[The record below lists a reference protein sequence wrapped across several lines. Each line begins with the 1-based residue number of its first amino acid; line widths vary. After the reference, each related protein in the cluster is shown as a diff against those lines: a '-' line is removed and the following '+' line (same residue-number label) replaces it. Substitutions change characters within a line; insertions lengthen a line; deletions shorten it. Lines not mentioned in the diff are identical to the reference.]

1 MSKRKTITLIT
12 ESTGSADAL
21 RIVDTIAGTQIARI
35 DSKIYYP
42 YYRFSANCSART
54 LFGSKPISTS
64 CLIDACHGIGATSD
78 PITVHATSVPT
89 DDILEVRNGATE
101 ARKAAH
107 RFLTHNLGRR
117 LRTIGH
123 FNVELE
129 AQGLVYKAFWLV
141 RCGHTVV
148 MVDSFSGCLH
158 TLGKRA
164 A

>member
-1 MSKRKTITLIT
+1 MSRHETITLIT
-12 ESTGSADAL
+12 ESISSADAL
-21 RIVDTIAGTQIARI
+21 RIVDTIAGTQGASI

-42 YYRFSANCSART
+42 YFWFSANCSART
-54 LFGSKPISTS
+54 LFGSKPISAS
-64 CLIDACHGIGATSD
+64 CLIDGCSGIGATAD
-78 PITVHATSVPT
+78 PFAVIDTRVPA
-89 DDILEVRNGATE
+89 DAILKARNGTQE

-129 AQGLVYKAFWLV
+129 TNGLVHKAFWLV
-141 RCGHTVV
+141 RCGDTVV
-148 MVDSFSGCLH
+148 MVDSLSGCLH
-158 TLGKRA
+158 TLGERA